1 MKKLKTFLYVLK
13 NSVSSPKYY
22 NDIVKTKINFSIKY
36 FLALSFLVSVISVI
50 GYSIIYLPKYISEIN
65 TAYQSIEE
73 GFPEDLV
80 IEFKNG
86 SWSTNKE
93 GPVIIKQIELGGDS
107 KLPENLFVFDKEG
120 TIEKIDEYNTM
131 FLVNSENILY
141 KTDAE
146 GIVAQPLKNIPNGT
160 LDKNLLN
167 EKMRTIDKVVE
178 LLPFLLPLA
187 LFIPTFL
194 FEYVGGSIFIILL
207 SALGVYIASISTKK
221 KIDFKSAFQIC
232 IHASTIPMIV
242 RAFSTL
248 SPVVYGFILNW
259 LLFIILAFSLFFRFK
274 MEEDT
279 DLKKIDKE

>member
-1 MKKLKTFLYVLK
+1 
-13 NSVSSPKYY
+13 
-22 NDIVKTKINFSIKY
+22 
-36 FLALSFLVSVISVI
+36 
-50 GYSIIYLPKYISEIN
+50 
-65 TAYQSIEE
+65 
-73 GFPEDLV
+73 
-80 IEFKNG
+80 
-86 SWSTNKE
+86 
-93 GPVIIKQIELGGDS
+93 
-107 KLPENLFVFDKEG
+107 
-120 TIEKIDEYNTM
+120 M

-141 KTDAE
+141 KTDVE
-146 GIVAQPLKNIPNGT
+146 GIVAQPLKNVPNGT

-232 IHASTIPMIV
+232 IHASTIPMVV

-248 SPVVYGFILNW
+248 SPVVYDFILNW

-279 DLKKIDKE
+279 DLKKIHKE